1 MFRTSGQSLFKFEI
15 SLHMR
20 KHFMCCQLPI
30 SIPFKKKSINSS
42 FLGEKPPWG
51 VLMKSVLCFL
61 PSFQT
66 KTNLSCTTESRYINN
81 FENKLN

>member
-42 FLGEKPPWG
+42 FLGKKPPWG

-61 PSFQT
+61 PSKQRQICHVQ
-66 KTNLSCTTESRYINN
+66 LSHDILTILKIN
-81 FENKLN
+81 